1 MDKIRKCLVSLLLIA
16 GVGIMAYSGYHLI
29 HTARERNASQ
39 TVNQAIADNAVIPR
53 QPQTASADA
62 EKKTPVSTQS
72 TDPAQETE
80 PTVPPETAPIGVDF
94 EYLRGVNRR
103 VAAWIYCEDT
113 PISYPVVLSADNS
126 DYLYTLI
133 DGTPNSS
140 GSLFMDFRCIGD
152 LSDENTIIYG
162 HNMKDG
168 SMFACLEKF
177 ASQEYYEEHPVMYIL
192 TPEKDYRL
200 ELIAGK
206 TVSADDESIY
216 TTDLTVDT
224 ARRRMESSD
233 FQSSVQLQPGD
244 RFVTLSTCA
253 YSFNS
258 ARYVVIGVLRPL
270 S

>member
-1 MDKIRKCLVSLLLIA
+1 MNNARKWLVSLLLIA

-29 HTARERNASQ
+29 HTTRERNASKAANQ
-39 TVNQAIADNAVIPR
+39 TMIDNAVTIR
-53 QPQTASADA
+53 QPQAASADA

-72 TDPAQETE
+72 TDPTQETE

-140 GSLFMDFRCIGD
+140 GSLFMDFRCAGD
-152 LSDENTIIYG
+152 LSDGNTIIYG

-177 ASQEYYEEHPVMYIL
+177 ASQEYYEQHPVMYLL
-192 TPEKDYRL
+192 TPEGDYKL

-216 TTDLTVDT
+216 TTDLTVDA
-224 ARRRMESSD
+224 ARKRMESSD
-233 FQSSVQLQPGD
+233 FRSSVQLQSGD